1 VYVNAP
7 DNSNKEKKKTFR
19 NNYYIANRRKHKKK
33 MFPKQRALTITI
45 KEVKGT
51 TAKQTHQSKRL
62 KAITL
67 KKDRG

>member
-1 VYVNAP
+1 MRLIIPV
-7 DNSNKEKKKTFR
+7 KKKKRHLEITIIK
-19 NNYYIANRRKHKKK
+19 NKKK
-33 MFPKQRALTITI
+33 MLPKQKALTITI

-67 KKDRG
+67 KKDGIIS

>member
-1 VYVNAP
+1 
-7 DNSNKEKKKTFR
+7 
-19 NNYYIANRRKHKKK
+19 

-67 KKDRG
+67 KKDGVIS